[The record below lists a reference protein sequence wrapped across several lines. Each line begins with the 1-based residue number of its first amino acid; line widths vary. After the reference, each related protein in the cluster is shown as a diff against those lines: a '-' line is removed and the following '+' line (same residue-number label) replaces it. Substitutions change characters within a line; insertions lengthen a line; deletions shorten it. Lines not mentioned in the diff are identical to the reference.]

1 MSKKLDQSVGLIVG
15 ERNYILLKKGED
27 LPIGERHLDMG
38 IFGGD
43 IEIQVTVGESDIP
56 DEVPLLGRGILKV
69 PKREKKT
76 KLIVTLSADADG
88 QIRLYMNDTASG
100 KDKEDFFSLEE
111 TERKI
116 ARYHSESDKA
126 EQEDVKQDDA
136 YDDDDDDEAKQ
147 EDAGVDE
154 TSEASEESE
163 AGISRESNKK
173 ENKPTDERKEQPLA
187 SQIEKTPDRR
197 INNEIED
204 RFAKKRLIGLTDVK
218 RELSAMYNTLLMSDD
233 FRRNGSSYG
242 ELLIPWNFFIGG
254 GSGSG
259 KHTIAGIISELL
271 YENGMTDHKEPIITN
286 AVFIDATKPGEFFE
300 QIGAEGRT
308 VVIENTEL
316 LIDDAENEKDNT
328 KLWLFISAILK
339 AANEKQ
345 NCFYIFLGKEDAMDR
360 QFRKMPHLE
369 GFVTHISIPS
379 YDVEELKTIARR
391 FMEEQGLKLASDAE
405 DTFDKVIRNESV
417 LPGFAGANALKIL
430 IGLAVKRKSF
440 RYVNGGITDK
450 FLIARDFIEDEN
462 SDGETLEDLLNELDE
477 MVGLSRVKQEIRD
490 LIEDVKFDK
499 KMHGT
504 GGKNRSRTLHMMFIG
519 NPGTGKTDTARIVG
533 RIYGKLGLL
542 PKPDLFIQAS
552 RASLIGAYMGHSE
565 KATKELIESAIG
577 GVLFID
583 EAHRIVS
590 GDQDEYGKQAFGVLI
605 KMMEDYRDRLM
616 VIFAGYENMEQVLSK
631 YDPGITS
638 RIPTRL
644 HFDDY
649 SQEELLA
656 IFEVM
661 LKKNYFPLVL
671 DEDSRK
677 EASALIRERSTMQNF
692 GNARGVRNIAD
703 DVVRVV
709 KRRLNKEDEE
719 IGNPAEDE
727 LNEKD
732 SEPVTV
738 LKEDIMASGHRK
750 TEGRTLEDYKQEL
763 DEMIGLNRIKEEVR
777 TMEDK
782 IFMERARIR
791 MGEKPSE
798 NFLLHSVFYGN
809 AGTGK
814 TTVAKLIGQI
824 YNKMGAL
831 PAGDVFVTVTR
842 GNLVAEYEG
851 QTAIKTRSVVESAL
865 GGVLFID
872 EAYALCTGPE
882 DLFGMEAL
890 NTLLTLAVDYRDR
903 LMIILAG
910 YEGPIKRLMNLNQG
924 LERRFPNQF
933 HFEDYTEEELYQ
945 IFCKKLKDNSR
956 VLEDGASDIIKE
968 VIQKRNRRS
977 SFGNGGGI
985 DNIMK
990 DLIGA
995 QAVRLRPYFDSE
1007 EMTPELFRTITAEDA
1022 KALLTA
1028 GRDE

>member
-1 MSKKLDQSVGLIVG
+1 MSKQLEQSVGLIVG
-15 ERNYILLKKGED
+15 EKNYILLNRGD
-27 LPIGERHLDMG
+27 YLPIGERHLDMSSV
-38 IFGGD
+38 GGD
-43 IEIQVTVGESDIP
+43 IEIQVTIGESDIP
-56 DEVPLLGRGILKV
+56 SEVPLLGRGILKA

-76 KLIVTLSADADG
+76 KLIVTLSADENG

-100 KDKEDFFSLEE
+100 KEKEDFFSIG
-111 TERKI
+111 ERKE
-116 ARYHSESDKA
+116 AKHYSEP
-126 EQEDVKQDDA
+126 
-136 YDDDDDDEAKQ
+136 DEAKA
-147 EDAGVDE
+147 EDTIPDE
-154 TSEASEESE
+154 TSDADEGLEQENDAKES
-163 AGISRESNKK
+163 
-173 ENKPTDERKEQPLA
+173 KPADKSKEQPLA
-187 SQIEKTPDRR
+187 SLIEKSPDRR
-197 INNEIED
+197 INNEIEE
-204 RFAKKRLIGLTDVK
+204 RFVKKRLIGLTDVK
-218 RELSAMYNTLLMSDD
+218 RDLSAMYNTLLMSDD

-259 KHTIAGIISELL
+259 KHTIAEIISELL
-271 YENGMTDHKEPIITN
+271 YENGMTDRKEPIITN
-286 AVFIDATKPGEFFE
+286 AVSIDASKSGEFFE
-300 QIGAEGRT
+300 QLGAEGRT

-316 LIDDAENEKDNT
+316 LISDVEDEKDNT

-345 NCFYIFLGKEDAMDR
+345 NCFYIFLGTEDAMDR

-379 YDVEELKTIARR
+379 YDVEELKTIAKR
-391 FMEEQGLKLASDAE
+391 FIEGQGLKLAPDAE

-417 LPGFAGANALKIL
+417 LPGFAGADALKIL
-430 IGLAVKRKSF
+430 IGEAVKRKSF
-440 RYVNGGITDK
+440 RYVNGGIKDK

-504 GGKNRSRTLHMMFIG
+504 GGENRSRTLHMMFIG
-519 NPGTGKTDTARIVG
+519 NPGTGKTDTARIVA

-542 PKPDLFIQAS
+542 PKPDLFIQADRS
-552 RASLIGAYMGHSE
+552 SLIGAYMGHSE
-565 KATKELIESAIG
+565 KATKELVESAIG

-590 GDQDEYGKQAFGVLI
+590 GDQDDYGKQAFGVLI

-616 VIFAGYENMEQVLSK
+616 VIFAGYEDMEQVLSK
-631 YDPGITS
+631 YDQGITS

-656 IFEVM
+656 IFELK

-671 DEDSRK
+671 DEDARK
-677 EASALIRERSTMQNF
+677 EASAHIRERSTMKNF
-692 GNARGVRNIAD
+692 GNARGVRNIVD

-709 KRRLNKEDEE
+709 KRRLNKEDDEIIEE
-719 IGNPAEDE
+719 NA
-727 LNEKD
+727 
-732 SEPVTV
+732 EPVTV

-763 DEMIGLNRIKEEVR
+763 DEMIGLFRIKEEVR

-782 IFMERARIR
+782 IFLERARIR

-798 NFLLHSVFYGN
+798 NFLLHSIFYGN

-814 TTVAKLIGQI
+814 TTVARLVGQI

-831 PAGDVFVTVTR
+831 PAGDAFVTVTR
-842 GNLVAEYEG
+842 GDLVAEYEG
-851 QTAIKTRSVVESAL
+851 QTAIKTRRAVESAL

-890 NTLLTLAVDYRDR
+890 NTLLTLALDYHDR

-910 YEGPIKRLMNLNQG
+910 YEGPINRLMSLNQG

-933 HFEDYTEEELYQ
+933 HFDDYTEEELYQ

-956 VLEDGASDIIKE
+956 VLEDGASEIIKE
-968 VIQKRNRRS
+968 VIKKRSRRS
-977 SFGNGGGI
+977 NFGNGGGI

-1007 EMTPELFRTITAEDA
+1007 ELTPELFGTITVGDA
-1022 KALLTA
+1022 KELLTA
-1028 GRDE
+1028 GID

>member
-1 MSKKLDQSVGLIVG
+1 
-15 ERNYILLKKGED
+15 
-27 LPIGERHLDMG
+27 
-38 IFGGD
+38 
-43 IEIQVTVGESDIP
+43 
-56 DEVPLLGRGILKV
+56 
-69 PKREKKT
+69 
-76 KLIVTLSADADG
+76 
-88 QIRLYMNDTASG
+88 
-100 KDKEDFFSLEE
+100 
-111 TERKI
+111 
-116 ARYHSESDKA
+116 
-126 EQEDVKQDDA
+126 
-136 YDDDDDDEAKQ
+136 
-147 EDAGVDE
+147 
-154 TSEASEESE
+154 
-163 AGISRESNKK
+163 
-173 ENKPTDERKEQPLA
+173 
-187 SQIEKTPDRR
+187 
-197 INNEIED
+197 
-204 RFAKKRLIGLTDVK
+204 
-218 RELSAMYNTLLMSDD
+218 
-233 FRRNGSSYG
+233 
-242 ELLIPWNFFIGG
+242 
-254 GSGSG
+254 
-259 KHTIAGIISELL
+259 
-271 YENGMTDHKEPIITN
+271 
-286 AVFIDATKPGEFFE
+286 
-300 QIGAEGRT
+300 
-308 VVIENTEL
+308 
-316 LIDDAENEKDNT
+316 
-328 KLWLFISAILK
+328 
-339 AANEKQ
+339 
-345 NCFYIFLGKEDAMDR
+345 
-360 QFRKMPHLE
+360 
-369 GFVTHISIPS
+369 
-379 YDVEELKTIARR
+379 
-391 FMEEQGLKLASDAE
+391 
-405 DTFDKVIRNESV
+405 
-417 LPGFAGANALKIL
+417 
-430 IGLAVKRKSF
+430 
-440 RYVNGGITDK
+440 
-450 FLIARDFIEDEN
+450 
-462 SDGETLEDLLNELDE
+462 
-477 MVGLSRVKQEIRD
+477 
-490 LIEDVKFDK
+490 
-499 KMHGT
+499 
-504 GGKNRSRTLHMMFIG
+504 MMFIG